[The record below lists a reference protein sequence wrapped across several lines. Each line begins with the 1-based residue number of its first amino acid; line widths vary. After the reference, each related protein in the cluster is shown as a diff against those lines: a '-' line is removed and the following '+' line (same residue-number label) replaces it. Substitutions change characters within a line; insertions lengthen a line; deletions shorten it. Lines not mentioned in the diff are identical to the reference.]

1 MFDVG
6 FAELF
11 LLALVGLLVLGPERL
26 PKVAHTIGG
35 LIRQARQSWMM
46 MRRTIET
53 ELEKSQLAEPVK
65 EVRENFESLSRE
77 ISSLPEKVTE
87 AINPSSEKPSKEPVE
102 DEAEDEVEDK
112 VEDGEEPED
121 GRSAE

>member
-46 MRRTIET
+46 MRRTIES
-53 ELEKSQLAEPVK
+53 ELETARLAEPVK
-65 EVRENFESLSRE
+65 EVRDSIESMGRE
-77 ISSLPEKVTE
+77 ISDLPKKVSD
-87 AINPSSEKPSKEPVE
+87 AINPASEKPA
-102 DEAEDEVEDK
+102 DEQPL
-112 VEDGEEPED
+112 EEPPEDAEEPKD